1 MIDGRFQRG
10 TAMSDRSFP
19 RHAWGLPL
27 RLALAS
33 VLAFCPPAQG
43 VRADPARIAS
53 LLQSEKLFAI
63 LQQEGVHYGDDLADE
78 LLPDGG
84 DPGWR
89 AEVAAIHAP
98 ARLLP
103 PYEQVLGATLEA
115 EKADQ
120 GAIEHW
126 LGSDLGQR
134 VVTQEIAARAA
145 MLDPAVEDAA
155 IARAEDADAAQDPK
169 LAAVREIIEL
179 ADLVE
184 PNVAGGLNANLA
196 FYRAMAE
203 GGAFPYE
210 VTEADMIADVAAQ
223 EDDIRADVTSWMEGY
238 LLLAYQGFSLEDL
251 HRCAEFSA
259 SAPGQALLR
268 AQFQGFDH
276 VYERSSAE
284 LGTALARRLNAAEL

>member
-1 MIDGRFQRG
+1 M
-10 TAMSDRSFP
+10 TDRSFP
-19 RHAWGLPL
+19 VLARRAPL
-27 RLALAS
+27 RLALACA
-33 VLAFCPPAQG
+33 LAFCATVQG
-43 VRADPARIAS
+43 AAADPAKIAT
-53 LLQSEKLFAI
+53 LLHSEKLFSI

-78 LLPDGG
+78 LLPGG
-84 DPGWR
+84 ADPGWR

-103 PYEQVLGATLEA
+103 PYEEVLGAALAA

-120 GAIEHW
+120 GAIERW

-145 MLDPAVEDAA
+145 MLDQSVEDAA
-155 IARAEDADAAQDPK
+155 IARAEEADAAQDPK
-169 LAAVREIIEL
+169 LDAVREIIEA

-196 FYRAMAE
+196 FYRAMAQ

-210 VTEADMIADVAAQ
+210 VTESDMLADVAAQ

-238 LLLAYQGFSLEDL
+238 LFLAYQGLSLEDL
-251 HRCAEFSA
+251 HRCAEFNA
-259 SAPGQALLR
+259 SEAGQALLR